1 MNSATLALIITL
13 LIQAL
18 VSLAALTAPVLAPVV
33 AQDIAISATKVGVF
47 VALIYAGAMFSSVC
61 SGDFIIR
68 YGAIRVSQV
77 CLAFCAAG
85 LALATQGTPLI
96 MVFGALLIGCGYGP
110 VTPASSHVLA
120 RSTPAHL
127 MGFVFSLKQT
137 GVPLGGA
144 LAGIFLP
151 PLVTWWG
158 WRTAALIVAFSCL
171 VIVVLSQ
178 FIRLMFDDDR
188 KPDHALA
195 FGSVLRPLKLVL
207 ANRRIRE
214 LAICTTFFSVLQLC
228 LTTYLVT
235 FLTDTHSLSL
245 TTAGLILFVA
255 QSAGIGGRLLWGAV
269 ADNWFTPRNVLAA
282 LALCIGAC
290 SILLAIIPAD
300 QPLWLITILCGVF
313 GATAIGW
320 NGVYL
325 AEVARLAP
333 TGQAGLL
340 TGGTLFFTY
349 LGVVTGPPLFSIIV
363 EATES
368 FSVGYGVLGLAITLV
383 AAWLTHSS
391 LKESRAPD
399 AAQ

>member
-1 MNSATLALIITL
+1 MSSATLALIITL

-18 VSLAALTAPVLAPVV
+18 VSLASLTAPVLAPVV
-33 AQDIAISATKVGVF
+33 APDIALSATKVGVF
-47 VALIYAGAMFSSVC
+47 VALVYVGAMLSSLC

-68 YGAIRVSQV
+68 YGAIRVSQA
-77 CLAFCAAG
+77 CLAFCGAG
-85 LALATQGTPLI
+85 LALATLGTPLI
-96 MVFGALLIGCGYGP
+96 MVLGALLIGCGYGP

-120 RSTPAHL
+120 RNTPAHL

-144 LAGIFLP
+144 LAGILLP
-151 PLVTWWG
+151 LLVTGWG
-158 WRTAALIVAFSCL
+158 WRTAAIVVAVSCL
-171 VIVVLSQ
+171 LMAMLSQ
-178 FIRLMFDDDR
+178 FIRPMFDDDR
-188 KPDHALA
+188 KPDQPLS
-195 FGSVLRPLKLVL
+195 FGSVLRPLRLVL

-214 LAICTTFFSVLQLC
+214 LATCTIFFSILQLC

-235 FLTDTHSLSL
+235 FLTDAHGLAL

-255 QSAGIGGRLLWGAV
+255 QSAGVGGRLLWGAM
-269 ADNWFTPRNVLAA
+269 ADRWFSPRNVLAA
-282 LALCIGAC
+282 LALGIGVC
-290 SILLAIIPAD
+290 STLLAMIPVD
-300 QPLWLITILCGVF
+300 QPLWLLTVLCGFF

-333 TGQAGLL
+333 AGQAGLF

-349 LGVVTGPPLFSIIV
+349 LGVVTGPPMFSIIV

-383 AAWLTHSS
+383 AGWLTYSS
-391 LKESRAPD
+391 VKELRAPGT
-399 AAQ
+399 A